1 MSCERARSCL
11 AKAAVAETIDA
22 RKVRVGAA
30 ELGDWFA
37 GKRELV
43 VLKGKKIAR
52 HRLPLASKAALAELV
67 LGPTGNLRAP
77 TLVIGD
83 LVVVGFE
90 PTTYRDL
97 FAG

>member
-30 ELGDWFA
+30 ELGDWLL

-52 HRLPLASKAALAELV
+52 HRLPLAKAALAELV

-77 TLVIGD
+77 TLVISD

-90 PTTYRDL
+90 PTPYREL
-97 FAG
+97 FGR